1 MAISSNSYETTVLID
16 SFSGFNQSSGDR
28 GANMRYAI
36 DGENFS
42 TTGGLLR
49 SMDGGQEHIPAELDA
64 PIGTLMLLYRRF
76 RRSGN
81 MFHEDPEILIAVAG
95 DKVYARP
102 LNKRGELFVEWHE
115 IHSGIT
121 NDSFDYV
128 TYETSE
134 YWTLTGEATGPRVS
148 PAAEGAVKVTSNDP
162 IDVLIMTNADD
173 GMFIVY
179 GDTLEVVS
187 YTIKPSSTTVEKKF
201 GVLTRHA
208 ERIWG
213 AAIPDQPD
221 MLMYSTPF
229 EPLNWEQN
237 NEYPE
242 DGAGDIQ
249 QPSWDGDSFVAL
261 RTYGSYLLA
270 IKKNRIWRVS
280 GTNPGEYYF
289 KEQFGGGTIVEN
301 TVVVYNDYMFLLSYD
316 GLMMYDGTAVQ
327 PFRQPMIQDLMK
339 RVNWSAVENAVAG
352 MRGVVYSL
360 ALPID
365 GSDVNNAILEYD
377 TTENTFNLRV
387 GVYVSSFLVY
397 ENVLYYTDSRPAD
410 DGEPVGRVMKLD
422 GNGTAL
428 PMRYVSAYQDL
439 GRKSVTKSGFE
450 VYLLTETDTTVTV
463 GIRTEKKLK
472 ERTVALVGGK
482 AKRVR
487 LNVAGRSFR
496 LELGIDG
503 GAAWQLGAGIQINM
517 ELDSD

>member
-1 MAISSNSYETTVLID
+1 MAVSNSYETTVQID
-16 SFSGFNQSSGDR
+16 SFSGINQSAGIR
-28 GANMRYAI
+28 GIQMRYAV
-36 DGENFS
+36 DGENFC
-42 TTGGLLR
+42 TTGGMLR
-49 SMDGGQEHIPAELDA
+49 SMDGGREHITAALDA

-76 RRSGN
+76 RTSEN
-81 MFHEDPEILIAVAG
+81 DYFHNEPEILIAVAG
-95 DKVYARP
+95 TKVYARP
-102 LNKRGELFVEWHE
+102 LNSKGELLNEWHE
-115 IHSGIT
+115 IYDGVT
-121 NDSFDYV
+121 NPVFDYV
-128 TYETSE
+128 TYETST
-134 YWTLTGEATGPRVS
+134 YWVLNGKRVD
-148 PAAEGAVKVTSNDP
+148 PKTEGALEVIADNP
-162 IDVLIMTNADD
+162 IDVLIMSNADD
-173 GMFIVY
+173 GMLIVY
-179 GDTLEVVS
+179 GDSLDVTPYRVQ
-187 YTIKPSSTTVEKKF
+187 PSTTDVEKKF

-270 IKKNRIWRVS
+270 IKKNRVWRVS

-327 PFRQPMIQDLMK
+327 QFRQPQIQDLMK
-339 RVNWSAVENAVAG
+339 RVNWAYAGGAVAA
-352 MRGVVYSL
+352 MRGTVYSL

-365 GSDVNNAILEYD
+365 SSTINNAILEYD
-377 TTENTFNLRV
+377 TAENTFNLRV
-387 GVYVSSFLVY
+387 GVYASSFLAY
-397 ENVLYYTDSRPAD
+397 ENVLYYTDSRTGT
-410 DGEPVGRVMKLD
+410 DGAPVGRVMKLD
-422 GNGTAL
+422 GSGEAL
-428 PMRYVSAYQDL
+428 PMRWISAYQDL
-439 GRKSVTKSGFE
+439 GYKSVTKSGFE
-450 VYLLTETDTTVTV
+450 VYLLADTDMKLTV

-472 ERTVALVGGK
+472 SRTVDLTAGK
-482 AKRVR
+482 AKRIR

-496 LELGIDG
+496 LELSADS
-503 GAAWQLGAGIQINM
+503 GAAWRLGGGIQINM

>member
-1 MAISSNSYETTVLID
+1 MAANNYETTVQID
-16 SFSGFNQSSGDR
+16 SFSGFNQSVGDR
-28 GANMRYAI
+28 GAAMKFAV
-36 DGENFS
+36 DGENFC

-49 SMDGGQEHIPAELDA
+49 SMDGGREHIPAALDA

-76 RRSGN
+76 RASEN
-81 MFHEDPEILIAVAG
+81 DVFHNQPEILIAVAG
-95 DKVYARP
+95 SKVYARP
-102 LNKRGELFVEWHE
+102 LNEKAELFSEWHE
-115 IHSGIT
+115 IYDGMT

-128 TYETSE
+128 TYETST
-134 YWTLTGEATGPRVS
+134 YWTLNGKRVD
-148 PAAEGAVKVTSNDP
+148 PKTDGAIEVTANDP

-179 GDTLEVVS
+179 GDSLEVVP
-187 YTIKPSSTTVEKKF
+187 YKVQPSSTNIEKKF

-237 NEYPE
+237 DEYPE

-249 QPSWDGDSFVAL
+249 LPSWDGDSFVAL

-270 IKKNRIWRVS
+270 IKKNRVWRVS
-280 GTNPGEYYF
+280 GTNPGEYYL

-327 PFRQPMIQDLMK
+327 PFRQPYIKDLMK
-339 RVNWSAVENAVAG
+339 RVNWQYVESAVAG
-352 MRGVVYSL
+352 MRGMIYCL

-365 GSDVNNAILEYD
+365 GSAVNNAILEYD
-377 TTENTFNLRV
+377 TSEGTFNLRV
-387 GVYVSSFLVY
+387 GVYASSFLVY
-397 ENVLYYTDSRPAD
+397 ENALYYTDSRPAD
-410 DGEPVGRVMKLD
+410 IAGRVMKLD
-422 GNGTAL
+422 GSGDAL
-428 PMRYVSAYQDL
+428 PMRYVTAYQDL
-439 GRKSVTKSGFE
+439 GYKSITKSGFE
-450 VYLLTETDTTVTV
+450 IYLLADSDMTVTV

-472 ERTVALVGGK
+472 SREVALIGGK

-487 LNVAGRSFR
+487 INVAGRSFR
-496 LELGIDG
+496 LELSVADT
-503 GAAWQLGAGIQINM
+503 AAWCLSGGIQINM

>member
-1 MAISSNSYETTVLID
+1 MALSANSYENTVLID
-16 SFSGFNQSSGDR
+16 SFSGINQSAGDR
-28 GANMRYAI
+28 GAAMRFAV

-49 SMDGGQEHIPAELDA
+49 SMDGGREHIPAELPA
-64 PIGTLMLLYRRF
+64 PIVTLMLLYRRF
-76 RRSGN
+76 RVGG
-81 MFHEDPEILIAVAG
+81 ELWVDDAAVLVATAG

-102 LNKRGELFVEWHE
+102 LSGSTGWTE
-115 IHSGIT
+115 IYSGIH
-121 NDSFDYV
+121 NPRFDYV
-128 TYETSE
+128 TYETNN
-134 YWTLTGEATGPRVS
+134 YWVREGNRVDPAVGEAEEVI
-148 PAAEGAVKVTSNDP
+148 VDNP
-162 IDVLIMTNADD
+162 IDVLIMSNGED
-173 GMFIVY
+173 GMFVVY
-179 GDTLEVVS
+179 GDNLEMISYRVQPSGTLF
-187 YTIKPSSTTVEKKF
+187 EKRF

-213 AAIPDQPD
+213 AAITDQPD
-221 MLMYSTPF
+221 MLMYSAPYN
-229 EPLNWEQN
+229 PLDWEQN

-316 GLMMYDGTAVQ
+316 GLMMYDGTAVS
-327 PFRQPMIQDLMK
+327 PFRQPWVKDIMK
-339 RVNWSAVENAVAG
+339 RVNWGKIETAVAT
-352 MRGVVYSL
+352 MRGTVYCL
-360 ALPID
+360 AIPID
-365 GSDVNNAILEYD
+365 GSDVNNAVLEYD
-377 TTENTFNLRV
+377 TAENSFNLRI
-387 GVYVSSFLVY
+387 GVYVSSFLPF
-397 ENVLYYTDSRPAD
+397 ENILYYTDARPAPE
-410 DGEPVGRVMKLD
+410 GELAGRIMKLD
-422 GNGTAL
+422 GQGDAL

-439 GRKSVTKSGFE
+439 GYKSITKSGFE
-450 VYLLTETDTTVTV
+450 VYLLAENNMQVTV
-463 GIRTEKKLK
+463 GIRTEKKIK
-472 ERTVALVGGK
+472 TRTVDLIAGK

-496 LELGIDG
+496 LELSIDG
-503 GAAWQLGAGIQINM
+503 GQPWTMGAGLQINM

>member
-1 MAISSNSYETTVLID
+1 MAVSSNNYETTVQIN
-16 SFSGFNQSSGDR
+16 SFSGFNQSAGDY
-28 GANMRYAI
+28 GMAMRYAI

-42 TTGGLLR
+42 TTGGMLR
-49 SMDGGQEHIPAELDA
+49 SMDGGQEHIPAALDA

-76 RRSGN
+76 RDSGN
-81 MFHEDPEILIAVAG
+81 EYFHSSPEILIAVSG
-95 DKVYARP
+95 SKVYARP
-102 LNKRGELFVEWHE
+102 LNQKGELFKEWHE
-115 IHSGIT
+115 IYSGIK
-121 NDSFDYV
+121 NDVFDYV
-128 TYETSE
+128 TYETST
-134 YWTLTGEATGPRVS
+134 YWTLNGKRVD
-148 PAAEGAVKVTSNDP
+148 PKTEGATNVIAENP
-162 IDVLIMTNADD
+162 IDVLIMSNADD

-179 GDTLEVVS
+179 GDSLDVTPFK
-187 YTIKPSSTTVEKKF
+187 IQPSTTTVEKKF

-229 EPLNWEQN
+229 EPLDWEQN
-237 NEYPE
+237 DEYPE

-270 IKKNRIWRVS
+270 IKKNRVWRVS

-327 PFRQPMIQDLMK
+327 QFRQPYIQDLMK
-339 RVNWSAVENAVAG
+339 RVNWARVNGAVAG

-365 GSDVNNAILEYD
+365 GSEINNAILEYD
-377 TTENTFNLRV
+377 TSEGTFNLRV
-387 GVYVSSFLVY
+387 GVYAKSFLVY
-397 ENVLYYTDSRPAD
+397 ENVLYYTDSRPSVS
-410 DGEPVGRVMKLD
+410 GSLTGKVMKLD
-422 GNGTAL
+422 GKGSAL

-439 GRKSVTKSGFE
+439 GYKSITKSGFE
-450 VYLLTETDTTVTV
+450 VYLLADADMSITV

-472 ERTVALVGGK
+472 TRTVALTAGK

-487 LNVAGRSFR
+487 LNVAGRAFR
-496 LELGIDG
+496 LELESDDQTP
-503 GAAWQLGAGIQINM
+503 WSLSSGIQINM

>member
-1 MAISSNSYETTVLID
+1 MAISSNSYETTVQID
-16 SFSGFNQSSGDR
+16 SFSGFNQSAGDR
-28 GANMRYAI
+28 GMALRYAV
-36 DGENFS
+36 DGENFC
-42 TTGGLLR
+42 TTGGMLR
-49 SMDGGQEHIPAELDA
+49 SMDGGREHIAAALDA

-76 RRSGN
+76 RTSEN
-81 MFHEDPEILIAVAG
+81 DEFHNEPEILIAAAG

-102 LNKRGELFVEWHE
+102 LDKAGELFSEWTE

-121 NDSFDYV
+121 NDVFDYV
-128 TYETSE
+128 TYETST
-134 YWTLTGEATGPRVS
+134 YWTLEGKRVD
-148 PAAEGAVKVTSNDP
+148 PKTEGAIEVTAENP

-179 GDTLEVVS
+179 GDSLEVVP
-187 YTIKPSSTTVEKKF
+187 YKVQPSSTTVEKRF

-221 MLMYSTPF
+221 MLMYSTPY

-237 NEYPE
+237 DEYPE
-242 DGAGDIQ
+242 DGAGDVQ

-270 IKKNRIWRVS
+270 IKRNRIWRVT

-301 TVVVYNDYMFLLSYD
+301 TVIVYNDYMFLLSFD

-327 PFRQPMIQDLMK
+327 PFRQPYIQDIMK
-339 RVNWSAVENAVAG
+339 RVNWQKAKSAVAA
-352 MRGVVYSL
+352 MRGTVYCL
-360 ALPID
+360 ALPMD
-365 GSDVNNAILEYD
+365 GSDINNAVLEYD
-377 TTENTFNLRV
+377 TAEQTFNLRL
-387 GVYVSSFLVY
+387 GVYVSSFLPY
-397 ENVLYYTDSRPAD
+397 ENILYYTDSRPAD
-410 DGEPVGRVMKLD
+410 GGFAGRVMKLD
-422 GNGTAL
+422 GQGAPL
-428 PMRYVSAYQDL
+428 AMRYVSAYQDL
-439 GRKSVTKSGFE
+439 GYKSITKSGFE
-450 VYLLTETDTTVTV
+450 VYLLAETRMQISV

-472 ERTVALVGGK
+472 TRNVQLEAGK

-496 LELGIDG
+496 LELNVKPMDTAWRLNG
-503 GAAWQLGAGIQINM
+503 GMQINM
-517 ELDSD
+517 ELDAD

>member
-1 MAISSNSYETTVLID
+1 MANNYETTVQID
-16 SFSGFNQSSGDR
+16 SFAGFNQSVGDR
-28 GANMRYAI
+28 GTAMKYAV
-36 DGENFS
+36 DGENFC

-49 SMDGGQEHIPAELDA
+49 SMDGGREHIPAALDA

-76 RRSGN
+76 RRSGIDY
-81 MFHEDPEILIAVAG
+81 FHDEPEILIAVAG
-95 DKVYARP
+95 SKVYARP
-102 LNKRGELFVEWHE
+102 LDKMGELFEEWHE
-115 IHSGIT
+115 IYDGMT
-121 NDSFDYV
+121 NDVFDYV
-128 TYETSE
+128 TYETST
-134 YWTLTGEATGPRVS
+134 YWTLDGKRVD
-148 PAAEGAVKVTSNDP
+148 PKTEGAIEVTANDP

-179 GDTLEVVS
+179 GDSLEVVP
-187 YTIKPSSTTVEKKF
+187 YKVQPSSTTVEKKF

-237 NEYPE
+237 DEYPE

-270 IKKNRIWRVS
+270 IKKNRVWRVS

-316 GLMMYDGTAVQ
+316 GLMIYDGTAVQ
-327 PFRQPMIQDLMK
+327 PFRQPYIKDLMK
-339 RVNWSAVENAVAG
+339 RVNWASVESAVAG
-352 MRGVVYSL
+352 MRGAIYSL

-377 TTENTFNLRV
+377 TSEGTFNLRV
-387 GVYVSSFLVY
+387 GVYASSFLEY
-397 ENVLYYTDSRPAD
+397 ENALYYTDSRPAEVS
-410 DGEPVGRVMKLD
+410 GGKVGRVMKLD
-422 GNGTAL
+422 GSGESL
-428 PMRYVSAYQDL
+428 PMRYVTAYQDL
-439 GRKSVTKSGFE
+439 GYKSITKSGFE
-450 VYLLTETDTTVTV
+450 VYLLADSDMTVDV

-472 ERTVALVGGK
+472 TRTVNLVGGK
-482 AKRVR
+482 AKRAR
-487 LNVAGRSFR
+487 LNVSGRNFR
-496 LELGIDG
+496 LELGVAETKPWCLSG
-503 GAAWQLGAGIQINM
+503 GIQINM
-517 ELDSD
+517 ELDHD

>member
-1 MAISSNSYETTVLID
+1 MAISGNSYETTVQID
-16 SFSGFNQSSGDR
+16 SFSGFNQSAGDR
-28 GANMRYAI
+28 GMAMRYAV
-36 DGENFS
+36 DGENFC
-42 TTGGLLR
+42 TTGGMLK
-49 SMDGGQEHIPAELDA
+49 SMDGGREHIPAALDA

-76 RRSGN
+76 RDSGN
-81 MFHEDPEILIAVAG
+81 DYFHNAPEILIAVAG
-95 DKVYARP
+95 DKMYARP
-102 LNKRGELFVEWHE
+102 LNEKGELNSEWHE
-115 IHSGIT
+115 IYSGIK
-121 NDSFDYV
+121 NPVFDYV
-128 TYETSE
+128 TYESNT
-134 YWTLTGEATGPRVS
+134 YWTLNGKRVD
-148 PAAEGAVKVTSNDP
+148 PKTEGAIEVVAQNP

-173 GMFIVY
+173 GMLIVY
-179 GDTLEVVS
+179 GDSLDVTPYRVQ
-187 YTIKPSSTTVEKKF
+187 PSSTEVEKKF

-229 EPLNWEQN
+229 DPLNWEQN
-237 NEYPE
+237 DEYPE

-270 IKKNRIWRVS
+270 IKKNRVWRVS

-327 PFRQPMIQDLMK
+327 QFRQPYIQDLMK
-339 RVNWSAVENAVAG
+339 RVNWAYVENAVAG

-360 ALPID
+360 ALPVD
-365 GSDVNNAILEYD
+365 GSTINNAILEYD
-377 TTENTFNLRV
+377 TTESTFNLRV
-387 GVYVSSFLVY
+387 GVYASSFLVY
-397 ENVLYYTDSRPAD
+397 ENTLYYTDSRPATNR
-410 DGEPVGRVMKLD
+410 EKAGRVMKLD
-422 GNGTAL
+422 GSGSAL
-428 PMRYVSAYQDL
+428 PMRWVSAYQDL

-450 VYLLTETDTTVTV
+450 VYLLADTDMDIDV
-463 GIRTEKKLK
+463 GIRTEKKIK
-472 ERTVALVGGK
+472 NRMVALEAGK

-496 LELGIDG
+496 LEMNV
-503 GAAWQLGAGIQINM
+503 GAGDAWKLNGGIQINM

>member
-1 MAISSNSYETTVLID
+1 MAISSNSYETTVQID
-16 SFSGFNQSSGDR
+16 SFSGFNQSAGDR
-28 GANMRYAI
+28 GVAMRFAV

-42 TTGGLLR
+42 TTGGMLR
-49 SMDGGQEHIPAELDA
+49 SMDDGQEHVPAALPA

-76 RRSGN
+76 RRN
-81 MFHEDPEILIAVAG
+81 DVWFTDPELLIAAAG
-95 DKVYARP
+95 SKVYARG
-102 LNKRGELFVEWHE
+102 LRSKGQLLEEWYE
-115 IHSGIT
+115 IYDGIT
-121 NDSFDYV
+121 NDKFDYV
-128 TYETSE
+128 TYETST
-134 YWTLTGEATGPRVS
+134 YWTKDGNRVD
-148 PAAEGAVKVTSNDP
+148 PKTEGAIEVTAQDP

-179 GDTLEVVS
+179 GDSLEVVPF
-187 YTIKPSSTTVEKKF
+187 KVLPSSTTIEKKF

-270 IKKNRIWRVS
+270 IKKNRVWRVS

-301 TVVVYNDYMFLLSYD
+301 TVVVYNDLMFLLSYD
-316 GLMMYDGTAVQ
+316 GLMVYDGTAVQ
-327 PFRQPMIQDLMK
+327 PFRQPYIKDLMK
-339 RVNWSAVENAVAG
+339 RVNWSAVESAVAA
-352 MRGVVYSL
+352 MRGTVYCL
-360 ALPID
+360 ALPVD
-365 GSDVNNAILEYD
+365 GSTINNAILEYD
-377 TTENTFNLRV
+377 TAENTFNLRV
-387 GVYVSSFLVY
+387 GVYASSFLAY
-397 ENVLYYTDSRPAD
+397 ENVLYYTDSRPAEAEGD
-410 DGEPVGRVMKLD
+410 LVGRVMRLD
-422 GNGTAL
+422 GNGDPL

-439 GRKSVTKSGFE
+439 GYKSITKSGFE
-450 VYLLTETDTTVTV
+450 VYLLAETNVTITV

-472 ERTVALVGGK
+472 TRTVTLEAGK

-487 LNVAGRSFR
+487 LNVSGRSWR
-496 LELGIDG
+496 LELSARSKKPWRFNG
-503 GAAWQLGAGIQINM
+503 GVQINM
-517 ELDSD
+517 ELDAD

>member
-1 MAISSNSYETTVLID
+1 MAVSNSYETTVQID
-16 SFSGFNQSSGDR
+16 SFSGINQSAGIR
-28 GANMRYAI
+28 GIQMRYAV
-36 DGENFS
+36 DGENFC
-42 TTGGLLR
+42 TTGGMLR
-49 SMDGGQEHIPAELDA
+49 SMDGGREHVPAALDA

-76 RRSGN
+76 RTSEN
-81 MFHEDPEILIAVAG
+81 DYFHNEPEILIAVAG
-95 DKVYARP
+95 TKVYARP
-102 LNKRGELFVEWHE
+102 LNSKGELINEWHE
-115 IHSGIT
+115 IYDGVT
-121 NDSFDYV
+121 NPVFDYV
-128 TYETSE
+128 TYETST
-134 YWTLTGEATGPRVS
+134 YWVLNGKRVD
-148 PAAEGAVKVTSNDP
+148 PKTEGALEVIADNP
-162 IDVLIMTNADD
+162 IDVLIMSNADD
-173 GMFIVY
+173 GMLIVY
-179 GDTLEVVS
+179 GDSLDVTPYRVQ
-187 YTIKPSSTTVEKKF
+187 PSTTDVEKKF

-270 IKKNRIWRVS
+270 IKKNRVWRVS

-327 PFRQPMIQDLMK
+327 QFRQPQIQDLMK
-339 RVNWSAVENAVAG
+339 RVNWAYAGGAVAA
-352 MRGVVYSL
+352 MRGTVYSL

-365 GSDVNNAILEYD
+365 SSTINNAILEYD
-377 TTENTFNLRV
+377 TAENTFNLRV
-387 GVYVSSFLVY
+387 GVYASSFLAY
-397 ENVLYYTDSRPAD
+397 ENVLYYTDSRTGT
-410 DGEPVGRVMKLD
+410 DGALVGRVMKLD
-422 GNGTAL
+422 GSGEAL
-428 PMRYVSAYQDL
+428 PMRWISAYQDL
-439 GRKSVTKSGFE
+439 GYKSVTKSGFE
-450 VYLLTETDTTVTV
+450 VYLLADTDMKLTV

-472 ERTVALVGGK
+472 SRTVDLTAGK
-482 AKRVR
+482 AKRIR

-496 LELGIDG
+496 LELSADS
-503 GAAWQLGAGIQINM
+503 GAAWRLGGGIQINM

>member
-1 MAISSNSYETTVLID
+1 MAISSNSYETTVQID
-16 SFSGFNQSSGDR
+16 SFSGFNQSAGDR
-28 GANMRYAI
+28 GVAMRFAV

-42 TTGGLLR
+42 TTGGMLR
-49 SMDGGQEHIPAELDA
+49 SMDDGQEHVPAALPA

-76 RRSGN
+76 RRN
-81 MFHEDPEILIAVAG
+81 DVWFTDPELLIAAAG
-95 DKVYARP
+95 SKVYARG
-102 LNKRGELFVEWHE
+102 LRSKGQLFEEWYE
-115 IHSGIT
+115 IYDGIT
-121 NDSFDYV
+121 NDKFDYV
-128 TYETSE
+128 TYETST
-134 YWTLTGEATGPRVS
+134 YWTKDGNRVD
-148 PAAEGAVKVTSNDP
+148 PKTEGAIEVTAQDP

-179 GDTLEVVS
+179 GDSLEVVPF
-187 YTIKPSSTTVEKKF
+187 KVLPSSTTIEKKF

-270 IKKNRIWRVS
+270 IKKNRVWRVS

-301 TVVVYNDYMFLLSYD
+301 TVVVYNDLMFLLSYD
-316 GLMMYDGTAVQ
+316 GLMVYDGTAVQ
-327 PFRQPMIQDLMK
+327 PFRQPYIKDLMK
-339 RVNWSAVENAVAG
+339 RVNWSAVESAVAA
-352 MRGVVYSL
+352 MRGTVYCL
-360 ALPID
+360 ALPVD
-365 GSDVNNAILEYD
+365 GSTINNAILEYD
-377 TTENTFNLRV
+377 TAENTFNLRV
-387 GVYVSSFLVY
+387 GVYASSFLAY
-397 ENVLYYTDSRPAD
+397 ENVLYYTDSRPAEAEGD
-410 DGEPVGRVMKLD
+410 LVGRVMRLD
-422 GNGTAL
+422 GNGDPL

-439 GRKSVTKSGFE
+439 GYKSITKSGFE
-450 VYLLTETDTTVTV
+450 VYLLAETNVTITV

-472 ERTVALVGGK
+472 TRTVTLEAGK

-487 LNVAGRSFR
+487 LNVSGRSWR
-496 LELGIDG
+496 LELSVRSKKPWRFNG
-503 GAAWQLGAGIQINM
+503 GVQINM
-517 ELDSD
+517 ELDAD

>member
-1 MAISSNSYETTVLID
+1 
-16 SFSGFNQSSGDR
+16 
-28 GANMRYAI
+28 
-36 DGENFS
+36 
-42 TTGGLLR
+42 LR
-49 SMDGGQEHIPAELDA
+49 SMDGGQVHIPAALPA

-76 RRSGN
+76 RDSGIGY
-81 MFHEDPEILIAVAG
+81 FHDEPEILIAVAG
-95 DKVYARP
+95 TKIYARP
-102 LNKRGELFVEWHE
+102 LNEKAELFDEWHE
-115 IHSGIT
+115 IYDGVT
-121 NDSFDYV
+121 NDVFDYV
-128 TYETSE
+128 TYETST
-134 YWTLTGEATGPRVS
+134 YWTLNGERVD
-148 PAAEGAVKVTSNDP
+148 PKTEGAVEVTAANP
-162 IDVLIMTNADD
+162 IDVLIMSNADD

-179 GDTLEVVS
+179 GDSLDVTPYKVQ
-187 YTIKPSSTTVEKKF
+187 PSTTDVEKKF

-237 NEYPE
+237 NDYPE

-270 IKKNRIWRVS
+270 IKKNRVWRVS

-301 TVVVYNDYMFLLSYD
+301 TVVVHNDYMFLLSYD

-327 PFRQPMIQDLMK
+327 QFRQQYIQDLMK
-339 RVNWSAVENAVAG
+339 RVNWAYVEGAVAG
-352 MRGVVYSL
+352 MRGSVYSL

-365 GSDVNNAILEYD
+365 GSTINNAILEYD
-377 TTENTFNLRV
+377 TVEGTFNLRV
-387 GVYVSSFLVY
+387 GVYASSFLVY
-397 ENVLYYTDSRPAD
+397 ENVLYYTDSRPSE
-410 DGEPVGRVMKLD
+410 DGALVGKVMKLD
-422 GNGTAL
+422 GSGAAL

-439 GRKSVTKSGFE
+439 GYKSVTKSGFE
-450 VYLLTETDTTVTV
+450 VYLLADSDMTITV

-472 ERTVALVGGK
+472 TRTVALVAGK

-496 LELGIDG
+496 LELSVDAGE
-503 GAAWQLGAGIQINM
+503 AWKLPSGIQINM

>member
-1 MAISSNSYETTVLID
+1 MAVSNSYETTVQID
-16 SFSGFNQSSGDR
+16 SFSGINQSAGIR
-28 GANMRYAI
+28 GIQMRYAV
-36 DGENFS
+36 DGENFC
-42 TTGGLLR
+42 TTGGMLR
-49 SMDGGQEHIPAELDA
+49 SMDGGREHIPAALDA

-76 RRSGN
+76 RTSEN
-81 MFHEDPEILIAVAG
+81 DYFHNEPEILIAVAG
-95 DKVYARP
+95 TRVYARP
-102 LNKRGELFVEWHE
+102 LNSKGELFNEWHE
-115 IHSGIT
+115 IYDGVT
-121 NDSFDYV
+121 NPVFDYV
-128 TYETSE
+128 TYETST
-134 YWTLTGEATGPRVS
+134 YWVLNGKRVD
-148 PAAEGAVKVTSNDP
+148 PKTEGALEVIADNP
-162 IDVLIMTNADD
+162 IDVLIMSNADD
-173 GMFIVY
+173 GMLIVY
-179 GDTLEVVS
+179 GDSLDVTPYRVQ
-187 YTIKPSSTTVEKKF
+187 PSTTDVEKKF

-270 IKKNRIWRVS
+270 IKKNRVWRVS

-327 PFRQPMIQDLMK
+327 QFRQPQIQDLMK
-339 RVNWSAVENAVAG
+339 RVNWAYAGGAVAA
-352 MRGVVYSL
+352 MRGTVYSL

-365 GSDVNNAILEYD
+365 SSTINNAILEYD
-377 TTENTFNLRV
+377 TAENTFNLRV
-387 GVYVSSFLVY
+387 GVYASSFLAY
-397 ENVLYYTDSRPAD
+397 ENVLYYTDSRTGT
-410 DGEPVGRVMKLD
+410 DGAPVGRVMKLD
-422 GNGTAL
+422 GSGEAL
-428 PMRYVSAYQDL
+428 PMRWISAYQDL
-439 GRKSVTKSGFE
+439 GYKSVTKSGFE
-450 VYLLTETDTTVTV
+450 VYLLADTDMKLTV

-472 ERTVALVGGK
+472 SRTVDLTAGK
-482 AKRVR
+482 AKRIR

-496 LELGIDG
+496 LELSADS
-503 GAAWQLGAGIQINM
+503 GAAWRLGGGIQINM